1 MLPIHGLLYEGT
13 RISISVAQHAAATR
27 RPLGPIQK
35 KYMNKPTAKVLI
47 RNVFGYDET
56 FWAFDLGNNVYKLA
70 SSPFFAYGVSY
81 QDEVIATAK
90 NKGDIP
96 EFIRIYRKSGNRTI
110 RITGYKEI
118 EKGRI
123 NEQVI
128 KDIKEFGCSV
138 EGSSRKYKSVNIP
151 SDVDIQTVVN
161 YLIRHNQ
168 RWEYADP
175 TFEEIKKNKRN
186 R

>member
-1 MLPIHGLLYEGT
+1 
-13 RISISVAQHAAATR
+13 
-27 RPLGPIQK
+27 
-35 KYMNKPTAKVLI
+35 MNKPTAKVLI
-47 RNVFGYDET
+47 RNEFGYDET
-56 FWAFDLGNNVYKLA
+56 FWAFDLGNNVYQVA

-81 QDEVIATAK
+81 QDEVIAKAK
-90 NKGDIP
+90 NNGDIP
-96 EFIRIYRKSGNRTI
+96 ELIRINRKSGNRTI

-128 KDIKEFGCSV
+128 NDIKELGCGV
-138 EGSSRKYKSVNIP
+138 EGASRKYKSVNIP
-151 SDVDIQTVVN
+151 ANVDIQTVVN

-175 TFEEIKKNKRN
+175 TFEEINKIKGTGKRH
-186 R
+186 RK